1 MMSRTLVFF
10 CFIAVMAGNAYG
22 QAGAPTPGF
31 EIADVHASPRSSV
44 PNLVGPV
51 VREGRYELR
60 NATMVD
66 LIRTAYRVDAEK
78 VVGGPSWLE
87 MDRFDVIAKVPPATS
102 LEATRTM
109 LKALLADRFTLVV
122 HEDTRP
128 FTAYALTVGAQK
140 PKMKEAAGGGAPG
153 CQGQAQAAD
162 PGAVQQQ
169 VVQCRNMTMAA
180 LAEQLPRMAGA
191 YIANPVVDSTG
202 LQGAWDFE
210 LRWTAR
216 ALLQQAGA
224 DGISMFDAVDKQLGL
239 KLELKEMPA
248 SALVVDAVAKV
259 PSANPP
265 GVAAILPP
273 PPPPEFEVA
282 NIKPSQPGSPGPMAR
297 IQPTGQVNVAGMP
310 LRTLLMLA
318 WDVNSEELIDAPK
331 WTESARFDVVARAF
345 TATGSTD
352 TLPIGIDALRAM
364 VRALLIERFKMKTHV
379 EERQVSA
386 HTLTAISPKLVKADP
401 ASRTRCIEGPAPNT
415 PDPRNRNPILS
426 RLITCQNVTI
436 AQFTERIQQTSAG
449 YVRTPIADETGLEG
463 GWNMSLNFSPVGV
476 FQGGAGGR
484 GGDAGPAPGGA
495 LAASEPN
502 GALSLS
508 EALERQLGLKL
519 ELKKRS
525 MPVVVFDH
533 IEETPTEN

>member
-1 MMSRTLVFF
+1 MMSRILVSL
-10 CFIAVMAGNAYG
+10 CFIAVVAPSAFG
-22 QAGAPTPGF
+22 QTAASPSF
-31 EIADVHASPRSSV
+31 EIADVHGSPRSSV
-44 PNLVGPV
+44 PNLVGPI

-78 VVGGPSWLE
+78 VVGGPNWLE
-87 MDRFDVIAKVPPATS
+87 MDRFDVIAKVPPSTS
-102 LEATRTM
+102 LDATRTM
-109 LKALLADRFTLVV
+109 LKALLADRFKLVV

-128 FTAYALTVGAQK
+128 FTAYALTVGGEK
-140 PKMKEAAGGGAPG
+140 PRMKEASGGGAPG
-153 CQGQAQAAD
+153 CQGQAQAPE
-162 PGAVQQQ
+162 PGSVQQQ

-191 YIANPVVDSTG
+191 YFTNPVVDSTG
-202 LQGAWDFE
+202 LEGAWDFE

-224 DGISMFDAVDKQLGL
+224 DGISIFDAVDRQLGL
-239 KLELKEMPA
+239 KLDLKQMPA

-259 PSANPP
+259 PTANLP
-265 GVAAILPP
+265 GVATILPP

-282 NIKPSQPGSPGPMAR
+282 NIKPSPAGSPGPMAR
-297 IQPTGQVNVAGMP
+297 IQPTGQVNIAGMP
-310 LRTLLMLA
+310 LRMLLMLA

-331 WTESARFDVVARAF
+331 WTESARFDLVARAF

-352 TLPIGIDALRAM
+352 TLPIGIDTLRAM
-364 VRALLIERFKMKTHV
+364 VRALLIERFKMKMHT
-379 EERQVSA
+379 EERQVTA
-386 HTLTAISPKLVKADP
+386 HSLTAISPKLVKADP
-401 ASRTRCIEGPAPNT
+401 ASRTRCIEGPAPNA

-436 AQFTERIQQTSAG
+436 AQFAERIQQTSAG

-463 GWNMSLNFSPVGV
+463 GWSMSLNFSPVGV
-476 FQGGAGGR
+476 FQGGAGR
-484 GGDAGPAPGGA
+484 GGDAGPVPGGA

-502 GALSLS
+502 GALSLQ

-519 ELKKRS
+519 ETKKRA
-525 MPVVVFDH
+525 MPVMVFDH